1 MIEKVLA
8 DYLESQGFGTV
19 GVNIFAERLPE
30 NPDRAIA
37 VIRYSGRAPVMILSG
52 NIVIEQPSVQV
63 LVRTAS
69 FTESESLIYQIRDLI
84 TGLHNTNLNNLHI
97 LGIVPLGSPAVLERD
112 TKNRVI
118 MFCNFDTAYTI
129 S

>member
-8 DYLESQGFGTV
+8 DYLESQGLGTV
-19 GVNIFAERLPE
+19 GTDIFIERLPE
-30 NPDRAIA
+30 SPDRAIA
-37 VIRYSGRAPVMILSG
+37 VLRYSGRAPITVLSSR
-52 NIVIEQPSVQV
+52 IVIEQPSVQV
-63 LVRTAS
+63 LVRTTS
-69 FTESESLIYQIRDLI
+69 FAESANTIYQIRDLLTSI
-84 TGLHNTNLNNLHI
+84 HNTNLENLYI
-97 LGIVPLGSPAVLERD
+97 LGILALGSPAVLERD

>member
-30 NPDRAIA
+30 NPDKAIA
-37 VIRYSGRAPVMILSG
+37 VVRYSGRAPVMILSK
-52 NIVIEQPSVQV
+52 NIVIEQPSIRV
-63 LVRTAS
+63 LVRMPS
-69 FTESESLIYQIRDLI
+69 FIESESLIYQIRDLI
-84 TGLHNTNLNNLHI
+84 TRLRNTNLDNLYI
-97 LGIVPLGSPAVLERD
+97 LGILPLGSPAILERD
-112 TKNRVI
+112 GKDRVI
-118 MFCNFDTAYTI
+118 MFCNLDVAYTI